1 MSSSSQ
7 FCTVMLLKPHRDYF
21 GALGL
26 LFWGVLPFHEG
37 S

>member
-21 GALGL
+21 GALE
-26 LFWGVLPFHEG
+26 GVMNL
-37 S
+37 